1 MTKIR
6 KKQINIPK
14 IGVFTIVITWII
26 LLLAGIEVKI
36 AFPIGGV
43 LGIIVVIFLVW
54 KFCPKDDELSDEKV
68 ENKKYINTFVRGPEP
83 VFKKDSMH
91 ADREKK

>member
-26 LLLAGIEVKI
+26 LLFAGIEVKI
-36 AFPIGGV
+36 AFQIGAV
-43 LGIIVVIFLVW
+43 LGIIVVIFLAW
-54 KFCPKDDELSDEKV
+54 KFWPKDDELSDEKV
-68 ENKKYINTFVRGPEP
+68 ENKKYINTFVRGPA
-83 VFKKDSMH
+83 FKKDSTQT
-91 ADREKK
+91 DRGKKLN